1 MSIHR
6 HGAYSALLFCA
17 GAALAAWAR
26 TVVPASLPPA
36 VHADTEVSTNVP
48 FTATLDAAGRFAFDL
63 SCRATPS
70 NNVEV
75 AFGTDADGDGVLD
88 LGETDCVIGWDCGAW
103 FVRKGADGACQME
116 NGEWKIENGVEP
128 EVRTLSWRVRVV
140 ADGTPSRFEAT
151 ADGSPA
157 FADLP
162 LESTYSPSWNLLRLT
177 GRGLDASLEAF
188 TVSVTPDG
196 TTFIMR

>member
-75 AFGTDADGDGVLD
+75 AFGTDANGNGVLEPE
-88 LGETDCVIGWDCGAW
+88 ETDCVVGWDCGSW
-103 FVRKGADGACQME
+103 FTRKGADGACQME

-128 EVRTLSWRVRVV
+128 EVRTLSWRVRVRT
-140 ADGTPSRFEAT
+140 DGTPFRLEAT
-151 ADGSPA
+151 ADGTLV

>member
-1 MSIHR
+1 MKSLGIMSLLL
-6 HGAYSALLFCA
+6 ASA
-17 GAALAAWAR
+17 GAWAR
-26 TVVPASLPPA
+26 TVLPASLPPA

-75 AFGTDADGDGVLD
+75 AFGTDANGNGVLEPE
-88 LGETDCVIGWDCGAW
+88 ETDRVVGWDCGSW
-103 FVRKGADGACQME
+103 FTRKGADGACRMK
-116 NGEWKIENGVEP
+116 NGEWKMENGGGP
-128 EVRTLSWRVRVV
+128 ELRILSWRVRVV

-177 GRGLDASLEAF
+177 GRGLDASLETF
-188 TVSVTPDG
+188 TFSVTPDG

>member
-36 VHADTEVSTNVP
+36 VHADTEVMTNVP
-48 FTATLDAAGRFAFDL
+48 FTAALDAAGRFAFDL

-128 EVRTLSWRVRVV
+128 EVRILSWRVRVV

>member
-26 TVVPASLPPA
+26 TVVSASLPPA

-48 FTATLDAAGRFAFDL
+48 FATALDAAGRLSFDL
-63 SCRATPS
+63 VCRATPS

-75 AFGTDADGDGVLD
+75 AFGTDANGNGVLEPEEID
-88 LGETDCVIGWDCGAW
+88 RIVGWDCGSW
-103 FVRKGADGACQME
+103 FTRKGADGACRMK

-128 EVRTLSWRVRVV
+128 EVRTLSWRVRVG

-151 ADGSPA
+151 ADGTLV

-177 GRGLDASLEAF
+177 GRGLDASLKAF

>member
-1 MSIHR
+1 MKI
-6 HGAYSALLFCA
+6 YVPM
-17 GAALAAWAR
+17 ALAVLIVVSAWGRA
-26 TVVPASLPPA
+26 VVPAALPPA

-63 SCRATPS
+63 SYRATPS

-75 AFGTDADGDGVLD
+75 AFGTDANGNGVLEPE
-88 LGETDCVIGWDCGAW
+88 ETDRVVGWDCGSW
-103 FVRKGADGACQME
+103 FTRKGADGACQME

-128 EVRTLSWRVRVV
+128 EVRILSWRVRVV
-140 ADGTPSRFEAT
+140 ADGTPFRFEAT

-162 LESTYSPSWNLLRLT
+162 LESVYRPSWNLLRLT
-177 GRGLDASLEAF
+177 GRGLDASLETF
-188 TVSVTPDG
+188 SVSATPDG
-196 TTFIMR
+196 TVFIMR

>member
-1 MSIHR
+1 MKR
-6 HGAYSALLFCA
+6 CVLFLLLSPICFSTSTWGRVA
-17 GAALAAWAR
+17 
-26 TVVPASLPPA
+26 VPAALPPA
-36 VHADTEVSTNVP
+36 VHADTETVTNVP
-48 FTATLDAAGRFAFDL
+48 FTVALDVSGRFAFDL

-128 EVRTLSWRVRVV
+128 EVRTLSWRVRVG

>member
-1 MSIHR
+1 MTMPKMTILL
-6 HGAYSALLFCA
+6 ATALSALVAA
-17 GAALAAWAR
+17 GAPSRAA
-26 TVVPASLPPA
+26 LPP
-36 VHADTEVSTNVP
+36 VTHADTEVSTNVP
-48 FTATLDAAGRFAFDL
+48 FTATLDAAGRFVFDL

-75 AFGTDADGDGVLD
+75 AFGTDADGNGVLEPE
-88 LGETDCVIGWDCGAW
+88 ETDRVVGWDCGSW
-103 FVRKGADGACQME
+103 FTRKGADGACQME

-128 EVRTLSWRVRVV
+128 EVRTLSWRVRVG

-151 ADGSPA
+151 ADGSPS

-177 GRGLDASLEAF
+177 GRGLDASLETF
-188 TVSVTPDG
+188 TFSVTPDG

>member
-1 MSIHR
+1 MSNHR
-6 HGAYSALLFCA
+6 HGAYSALLFCV

-36 VHADTEVSTNVP
+36 VHADTEVSTYVP
-48 FTATLDAAGRFAFDL
+48 FTAVLDAAGRFAFDL

-75 AFGTDADGDGVLD
+75 AFGSDAIGDGVLE
-88 LGETDCVIGWDCGAW
+88 LEETDRVVGWDCGSW
-103 FVRKGADGACQME
+103 FTRKGADGACQME

-128 EVRTLSWRVRVV
+128 EVRTLSWRVRVRT
-140 ADGTPSRFEAT
+140 DGTPFRLEAT
-151 ADGSPA
+151 ADGTLV

-177 GRGLDASLEAF
+177 GRGLDESLETF
-188 TVSVTPDG
+188 TFSVTPDG

>member
-36 VHADTEVSTNVP
+36 VHADTEVSTYVP
-48 FTATLDAAGRFAFDL
+48 FTAGRFAFDL

-75 AFGTDADGDGVLD
+75 AFGTDANGDGVLEPE
-88 LGETDCVIGWDCGAW
+88 ETDRVVGWDCGSW
-103 FVRKGADGACQME
+103 FTRKGADGACQME

-128 EVRTLSWRVRVV
+128 EVRTLSWRVLVG
-140 ADGTPSRFEAT
+140 ADGTPFRLEAT

>member
-1 MSIHR
+1 MKI
-6 HGAYSALLFCA
+6 YVPM
-17 GAALAAWAR
+17 ALAVLIVVSVWGRA
-26 TVVPASLPPA
+26 VVPAALPPA
-36 VHADTEVSTNVP
+36 VHADTETVTNVP
-48 FTATLDAAGRFAFDL
+48 FTVALDVSGRFAFDL

-88 LGETDCVIGWDCGAW
+88 LGEPDCVIGWDCGAW

-140 ADGTPSRFEAT
+140 ADGTPFRLEAT

-157 FADLP
+157 FAERS
-162 LESTYSPSWNLLRLT
+162 LESIYRPSWNLLRLT
-177 GRGLDASLEAF
+177 GRGLDASLETF
-188 TVSVTPDG
+188 SVSANPDG
-196 TTFIMR
+196 TVFIMR

>member
-75 AFGTDADGDGVLD
+75 AFGTDANGDGVLE
-88 LGETDCVIGWDCGAW
+88 LEETDRVVGWDCGSW
-103 FVRKGADGACQME
+103 FTRKGADGACQME

-128 EVRTLSWRVRVV
+128 EVRTLSWRVRVRT
-140 ADGTPSRFEAT
+140 DGTPFRLEAT
-151 ADGSPA
+151 ADGTLV

-177 GRGLDASLEAF
+177 GRGLDASLENF
-188 TVSVTPDG
+188 SVSATPDG
-196 TTFIMR
+196 TVFIMR

>member
-1 MSIHR
+1 MKI
-6 HGAYSALLFCA
+6 YVPM
-17 GAALAAWAR
+17 ALAVLIVVSAWGRA
-26 TVVPASLPPA
+26 VVPAALPPA
-36 VHADTEVSTNVP
+36 VHADTETVTNVP
-48 FTATLDAAGRFAFDL
+48 FATALDAAGRLSFDL
-63 SCRATPS
+63 ACRATPS

-75 AFGTDADGDGVLD
+75 AFGTDANGNGVLEPE
-88 LGETDCVIGWDCGAW
+88 ETDRVVGWDCGSW
-103 FVRKGADGACQME
+103 FTRKGADGACQME

-128 EVRTLSWRVRVV
+128 EVRTLSGRVRVRT
-140 ADGTPSRFEAT
+140 DGMPFRLEAT

-162 LESTYSPSWNLLRLT
+162 LESTYSPSWNLLRPT

>member
-1 MSIHR
+1 
-6 HGAYSALLFCA
+6 
-17 GAALAAWAR
+17 
-26 TVVPASLPPA
+26 
-36 VHADTEVSTNVP
+36 
-48 FTATLDAAGRFAFDL
+48 
-63 SCRATPS
+63 
-70 NNVEV
+70 
-75 AFGTDADGDGVLD
+75 
-88 LGETDCVIGWDCGAW
+88 
-103 FVRKGADGACQME
+103 ME
-116 NGEWKIENGVEP
+116 SGGGP
-128 EVRTLSWRVRVV
+128 ELRILSWRVRVRT
-140 ADGTPSRFEAT
+140 DGTPFRFEAT

>member
-1 MSIHR
+1 MKSLGIMS
-6 HGAYSALLFCA
+6 LL
-17 GAALAAWAR
+17 LA
-26 TVVPASLPPA
+26 S
-36 VHADTEVSTNVP
+36 
-48 FTATLDAAGRFAFDL
+48 
-63 SCRATPS
+63 PS

-128 EVRTLSWRVRVV
+128 EVRTLSWGGRVG

-157 FADLP
+157 FAERS
-162 LESTYSPSWNLLRLT
+162 LESIYRPSWNLLRLT
-177 GRGLDASLEAF
+177 GRGLDASLETF
-188 TVSVTPDG
+188 SVSATPDG
-196 TTFIMR
+196 TVFIMR

>member
-128 EVRTLSWRVRVV
+128 EVRTLSWRVRVRT
-140 ADGTPSRFEAT
+140 DGTPFRLEAT

-162 LESTYSPSWNLLRLT
+162 LESTYSPSWNLLRLM
-177 GRGLDASLEAF
+177 GRGLDASLENF
-188 TVSVTPDG
+188 SVSATPDG
-196 TTFIMR
+196 TVFIMR